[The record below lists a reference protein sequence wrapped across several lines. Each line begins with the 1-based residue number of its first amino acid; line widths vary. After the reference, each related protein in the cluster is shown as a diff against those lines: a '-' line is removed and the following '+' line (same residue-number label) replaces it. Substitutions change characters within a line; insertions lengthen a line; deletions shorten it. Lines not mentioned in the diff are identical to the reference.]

1 MGKGHNR
8 IEYEVLEGWQRLPE
22 GWSFV
27 EVAGVAT
34 DSQDR
39 VYAFNRGE
47 HPMIVFDRDG
57 RFLTA
62 WGEGVFTNAHG
73 IHVGP
78 DDTIYCADNF
88 DHTVRVFTP
97 DGTLVRT
104 LGEKDAPSETG
115 FTAWETPVQ
124 RAAGPFNMVTNVA
137 LAPDGSLY
145 VSDGY
150 GNARVHK
157 FAADGTLQFSWGE
170 PGSGPGQ
177 FRLPH
182 AIAVD
187 RRGTVYVAD
196 RENSRIQVFTAAGEY
211 VTEWPH
217 VDRPDDLYIDADE
230 NLFVAELGFEFGRMP
245 ANMSAAIPRHAP
257 HARVSVL
264 TLDGEVQTRFGGPD
278 PAAPGNFYAP
288 HGIWAD
294 SRGDLYVGEV
304 TYSAGGK
311 QGLIPLDAHCLQKFV
326 RLKK

>member
-1 MGKGHNR
+1 MALGTNKV
-8 IEYEVLEGWQRLPE
+8 EYEVIEGWEQMPE

-57 RFLTA
+57 TFLDA

-73 IHVGP
+73 ICIGP

-88 DHTVRVFTP
+88 DHTVRLFRP
-97 DGTLVRT
+97 DGTLLKT
-104 LGEKDAPSETG
+104 LGQKDTPADTG
-115 FTAWETPVQ
+115 FTAWTTPVQ
-124 RAAGPFNMVTNVA
+124 QAAGPFNMVTNVA
-137 LAPDGSLY
+137 LAPDGAMY
-145 VSDGY
+145 IADGY

-157 FAADGTLQFSWGE
+157 FSATGELLLSWGE

-177 FRLPH
+177 FKLPH
-182 AIAVD
+182 SIAVD

-196 RENSRIQVFTAAGEY
+196 RENSRIQVFSGEGEY
-211 VTEWPH
+211 RTEWTH
-217 VDRPDDLYIDADE
+217 VSRPDDLYIDADE
-230 NLFVAELGFEFGRMP
+230 NLFVAELGFKV
-245 ANMSAAIPRHAP
+245 ANMPNGLGAAVPP
-257 HARVSVL
+257 HEPPSCVSVL
-264 TLDGEVQTRFGGPD
+264 TLDGEVQHRFGEHGLE
-278 PAAPGNFYAP
+278 PGNFYAP

-304 TYSAGGK
+304 NYSAGGR
-311 QGLIPLDAHCLQKFV
+311 QGLIPLDGHVLQKFI
-326 RLKK
+326 RLTK

>member
-62 WGEGVFTNAHG
+62 WGEGVFANAHG

-97 DGTLVRT
+97 DGALVRT
-104 LGEKDAPSETG
+104 LGEKDMPSDTG

-187 RRGTVYVAD
+187 RRGSVYVAD

-311 QGLIPLDAHCLQKFV
+311 QGMIPLDAHCLQKFV

>member
-1 MGKGHNR
+1 MSKGNNR

-34 DSQDR
+34 DSRDR

-73 IHVGP
+73 IHIGP
-78 DDTIYCADNF
+78 DDTLYCADNF

-104 LGEKDAPSETG
+104 LGEKDAPSDTG
-115 FTAWETPVQ
+115 FTAWDTPVQ
-124 RAAGPFNMVTNVA
+124 RAAGPFNMVTNAA

-157 FAADGTLQFSWGE
+157 FAADGTLQFSWGG

-211 VTEWPH
+211 VSEWTH

-230 NLFVAELGFEFGRMP
+230 NLFVAELGFRFGRMP
-245 ANMSAAIPRHAP
+245 ANMSAAIPPHAP

-278 PAAPGNFYAP
+278 AAAPGNFYAP

-304 TYSAGGK
+304 TYSAGVK

>member
-62 WGEGVFTNAHG
+62 WGEGVFANAHG
-73 IHVGP
+73 IHIGP

-104 LGEKDAPSETG
+104 LGEKDAPSDTG

-187 RRGTVYVAD
+187 RRGSVYVAD

-211 VTEWPH
+211 ITEWPH

-304 TYSAGGK
+304 TYSAGGR

>member
-1 MGKGHNR
+1 MGKGNNR

-62 WGEGVFTNAHG
+62 WGEGVFANAHG

-104 LGEKDAPSETG
+104 LGEKDAPSDTG

-211 VTEWPH
+211 VTEWTH

-245 ANMSAAIPRHAP
+245 ANMSAAIPRHEL

>member
-62 WGEGVFTNAHG
+62 WGEGVFANAHG

-97 DGTLVRT
+97 DGALVRT
-104 LGEKDAPSETG
+104 LGEKDMPSDTG

-187 RRGTVYVAD
+187 RRGSVYVAD